1 MKNHLGHALYS
12 ATDLLNFLGCD
23 HATALDM
30 QVMADG
36 LARTKGEDDAYLE
49 ILKEKGN
56 EHERAYLEKLRA
68 EGKSIV
74 EISDDPSHPT
84 TIEDKAERTR
94 QAMADGAE
102 VIYQGTLIAPGW
114 HGYSDFLFKV
124 AKPSDLGD
132 HSYEVADT
140 KLARTAK
147 PKHVVQLC
155 VYSEMIRLVQG
166 VLPDFAHIV
175 LGDGSKKTVRLHD
188 YIYYC
193 NRARDRFNQFV
204 AKDGNATEAERCPQC
219 NMCHWSERCVEE
231 WDKNGNLRLVAA
243 LSGPRGV

>member
-1 MKNHLGHALYS
+1 MVRTSASIMKTHLGKPLYS
-12 ATDLLNFLGCD
+12 ATDLLNFLGCN

-30 QVMADG
+30 QIMADG
-36 LARTKGEDDAYLE
+36 STRPKGDDDAYLE

-74 EISDDPSHPT
+74 EIKDDPSNPT
-84 TIEDKAERTR
+84 TIEEKVERTR

-124 AKPSDLGD
+124 DKPSNLGA

-166 VLPDFAHIV
+166 TLPDFAHIV
-175 LGDGSKKTVRLHD
+175 LGDGSMKTIRLHD
-188 YIYYC
+188 YVYYC
-193 NRARDRFNQFV
+193 NRARGRFHEFV
-204 AKDGNATEAERCPQC
+204 ARDANVTEAERCPHC
-219 NMCHWSERCVEE
+219 SMCHWSERCADE
-231 WDKNGNLRLVAA
+231 WDKNGI
-243 LSGPRGV
+243 